1 MDFIEILNYQP
12 FGGMR
17 VMHYIMLFILIH
29 VIWMEVKVYLN
40 NRD

>member
-1 MDFIEILNYQP
+1 MTWIDMLNYQP

-17 VMHYIMLFILIH
+17 VMHYIMLFIVIH
-29 VIWMEVKVYLN
+29 VIWLEVKVYLN

>member
-17 VMHYIMLFILIH
+17 VMHYIMLFIVIH
-29 VIWMEVKVYLN
+29 VIWLEVKVYLN
-40 NRD
+40 NRE

>member
-17 VMHYIMLFILIH
+17 VMHYIMLFIVIH
-29 VIWMEVKVYLN
+29 VVWLEVKVYLN
-40 NRD
+40 NRE